1 MKLKNRFKAV
11 PIEPDTRIQY
21 QKQGKLHQYNVRY
34 EIWSWDGI
42 EAESIIFS
50 NDDVSAL
57 TDQEIE
63 SLVRKSAMVK
73 VGSATTLNRSD
84 SGYTFCNFNFK

>member
-1 MKLKNRFKAV
+1 MKKIFNNI
-11 PIEPDTRIQY
+11 PIEPDTRILF
-21 QKQGKLHQYNVRY
+21 QKEGKPHQYDVRY

-50 NDDVSAL
+50 NNDVSAL

-63 SLVRKSAMVK
+63 TLVLKSGMVIE
-73 VGSATTLNRSD
+73 GSAITLSRSD
-84 SGYTFCNFNFK
+84 SGYTFCNFNFE

>member
-1 MKLKNRFKAV
+1 MKDRIKAV
-11 PIEPDTRIQY
+11 PIEPDTKILF
-21 QKQGKLHQYNVRY
+21 QKEGKLQNYDVRY

-73 VGSATTLNRSD
+73 VDSAMTLNRSD
-84 SGYTFCNFNFK
+84 SGYTFCNFNFE